1 MSAPEVR
8 GRAGKLA
15 VDDGGEGGLP
25 VVFVPPLAGNA
36 RQWKPQLEHV
46 RRDRRAVAFDLRGH
60 GRSDPAVEG
69 SYSIAD
75 KASDV
80 AAVVDT
86 LRLGRFVLVGH
97 SMGGGAALVY
107 AGDHPSR
114 VAALLLVDPIGDG
127 KQIPAEAKAGF
138 LAGFQSNYDSASQGY
153 WKEIAG
159 SNPEISRRLLAD
171 LRATPQEAVVA
182 VLRSVMEFDPEPAL
196 ARYPGPKLAVVTPHN
211 DAAFSLHRL
220 REGFPH
226 RVVTGTGHW
235 IQLDKPEEFNSI
247 LDEFLHQLPGR

>member
-25 VVFVPPLAGNA
+25 VVFVHSLAGNIG
-36 RQWKPQLEHV
+36 QWKPQLEHV

-60 GRSDPAVEG
+60 GRSDPAVKG

-75 KASDV
+75 MASDV
-80 AAVVDT
+80 AAVVDA
-86 LRLGRFVLVGH
+86 LRLERFVLVGH

-107 AGDHPSR
+107 AGDHPNR

-127 KQIPAEAKAGF
+127 KQIPAEAKTGF
-138 LAGFQSNYDSASQGY
+138 LAGFESNYDTASQEY
-153 WKEIAG
+153 WKQIAG
-159 SNPEISRRLLAD
+159 KNPAISQSLLAD
-171 LRATPQEAVVA
+171 LRSTSGETVVA

-196 ARYPGPKLAVVTPHN
+196 ARYRGLKLAVVTPHN
-211 DAAFSLHRL
+211 DEAFSLHRVGD
-220 REGFPH
+220 GFPH
-226 RVVTGTGHW
+226 RAVTGTGHW

-247 LDEFLHQLPGR
+247 LDEFLHQVPGS